1 MPPTPCALSACIT
14 GLMPSA
20 DSPATKWAKK
30 VFRTTVSVKVFPKT
44 FVERPSSISAF
55 ITKGLM
61 VHAVS
66 TTAPRSSS
74 AVEVPEK
81 AVRGSV
87 KSSGAMAVAVDSRR
101 DERASSRAGARRE
114 RMGRGRWE
122 AARRRPKWTAWS
134 AFAVNSHEP
143 IAACSCVRS
152 PLGSSGKARTPCDV
166 TIGPLFR
173 FVVCHVRDLAPTVYA
188 VAPTSWQR
196 RSGCRVYGSVSRS
209 VSSRWARL

>member
-44 FVERPSSISAF
+44 LVERPSSISAF

-122 AARRRPKWTAWS
+122 GARRRPKVDG
-134 AFAVNSHEP
+134 FAGPS
-143 IAACSCVRS
+143 ILMSRS
-152 PLGSSGKARTPCDV
+152 PLAPARGRRWARSGKARTPCDV
-166 TIGPLFR
+166 TICPLS
-173 FVVCHVRDLAPTVYA
+173 T
-188 VAPTSWQR
+188 
-196 RSGCRVYGSVSRS
+196 
-209 VSSRWARL
+209 